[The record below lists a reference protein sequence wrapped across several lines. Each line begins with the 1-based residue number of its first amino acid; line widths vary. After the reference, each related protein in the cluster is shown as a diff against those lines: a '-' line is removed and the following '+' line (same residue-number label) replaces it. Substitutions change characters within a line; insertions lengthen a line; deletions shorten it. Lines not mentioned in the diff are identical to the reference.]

1 MLKINFLA
9 TTNRLQVH
17 TPQKMTYIM
26 VKISLLHQKFN
37 IEITSSNKVKLKLSH
52 SLWNIQFKCQR

>member
-52 SLWNIQFKCQR
+52 SL